1 MFEAWKAD
9 RARGWKSL
17 MLAASNEEVG
27 ALNAMA
33 RRDLVAAGVVV
44 DDQVVQLRDGNQA
57 GVGDRIVTR
66 SGLRGFG

>member
-1 MFEAWKAD
+1 
-9 RARGWKSL
+9 